1 MVAQSLMGRVEIAPV
16 WQAPAKEPDFFAQAG
31 SL

>member
-1 MVAQSLMGRVEIAPV
+1 MGRDGRVEIALV
-16 WQAPAKEPDFFAQAG
+16 CQAPAKEPDFFAQAG